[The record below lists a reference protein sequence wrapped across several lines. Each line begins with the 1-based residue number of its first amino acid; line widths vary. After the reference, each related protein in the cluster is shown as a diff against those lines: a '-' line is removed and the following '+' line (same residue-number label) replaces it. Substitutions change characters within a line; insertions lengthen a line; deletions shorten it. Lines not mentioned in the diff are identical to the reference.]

1 MADIANISYI
11 IKKETEKNNRFF
23 AIFNEK
29 IHRKEDRGTPENGDM
44 QVFSIR
50 ILFSTLIDA
59 SLKWAQNRT
68 N

>member
-44 QVFSIR
+44 QVLLSKSYF
-50 ILFSTLIDA
+50 LPL
-59 SLKWAQNRT
+59 
-68 N
+68 

>member
-1 MADIANISYI
+1 MSGHAKKKLFMADIANISYI

-44 QVFSIR
+44 QVLLSKSYF
-50 ILFSTLIDA
+50 LPL
-59 SLKWAQNRT
+59 
-68 N
+68 

>member
-1 MADIANISYI
+1 MQFLS
-11 IKKETEKNNRFF
+11 EKMD
-23 AIFNEK
+23 
-29 IHRKEDRGTPENGDM
+29 RKEDRGTLVNGDM

-50 ILFSTLIDA
+50 ILFFTLIDA